1 MCGYV
6 LILGGIQGAPVCQT
20 RAFSRVLWFWQGEDI
35 VFSCGLGQ
43 NLGLG
48 LSNIRVFSY
57 VFDMLSEKPC
67 VFSCFEPLGSQ
78 NELQMDPGG
87 DSGTKVVPV

>member
-1 MCGYV
+1 M
-6 LILGGIQGAPVCQT
+6 
-20 RAFSRVLWFWQGEDI
+20 LWFWPGEDI

-43 NLGLG
+43 NVGLG

-57 VFDMLSEKPC
+57 VFYILSERHY

-78 NELQMDPGG
+78 SELRMDPGG
-87 DSGTKVVPV
+87 DSGTKVVPGPDA